1 MQPILWF
8 CFMASL
14 KRNIS
19 FLSYDRGVNTIRF
32 CRLRAGLTQQELAR
46 RTGIS
51 QSALARLEA
60 GRVNPRVDT
69 ITRLLRECG
78 MSLDLFPIS
87 GAGVDRTTIRRM
99 LALLP
104 RQRLR
109 VAVKEA
115 RNVDALKPR
124 RLR

>member
-1 MQPILWF
+1 V
-8 CFMASL
+8 
-14 KRNIS
+14 
-19 FLSYDRGVNTIRF
+19 GVNTIRF

-46 RTGIS
+46 KAGMS

-60 GRVNPRVDT
+60 GRVKPRVDT
-69 ITRLLRECG
+69 MARLLRECR
-78 MSLDLFPIS
+78 MSLELFPIS
-87 GAGVDRTTIRRM
+87 GAGVDRTTIRKM
-99 LALLP
+99 LALPP

-109 VAVKEA
+109 LAVKEA